1 VLEGPIKVEGMGV
14 SGWGCYVS
22 MQLTVVAGLAE
33 AVAVLVEARPSKQ
46 PGQMVRGGA
55 GA

>member
-1 VLEGPIKVEGMGV
+1 MLERPIEVERVRV
-14 SGWGCYVS
+14 SGWCRYVS

-33 AVAVLVEARPSKQ
+33 AVAVLVETRPSKQ
-46 PGQMVRGGA
+46 PGKMVCGGA